1 MAPVMDGRKGKN
13 RQKHV
18 FFPTPAI
25 FYMHTVCGHKIR
37 INASTSIEYDCRG
50 GGARGTRRQWTF
62 GKIYIGIGQIYR
74 DGREPNADAWK
85 PFSVRH
91 TFFVA
96 VR

>member
-1 MAPVMDGRKGKN
+1 
-13 RQKHV
+13 
-18 FFPTPAI
+18 
-25 FYMHTVCGHKIR
+25 MHTAVDHKIR
-37 INASTSIEYDCRG
+37 INASTSIEYDCED
-50 GGARGTRRQWTF
+50 GAGGTRRQWTF
-62 GKIYIGIGQIYR
+62 GKIYIWIGQIYR